1 MTTKLSCSI
10 KEFTNIFHIA
20 DVHIRL
26 TKRHDEYNE
35 VFEKLYKAIEKTPD
49 STVITVLGDL
59 FHNKSD
65 LSPEC
70 VKTASNFL
78 QNLADRRPT
87 VLIAGNHDATLAN
100 KNRLDSL
107 TPIVDVLNHKNLF
120 YLKESGIFILGDIL
134 FNHFSIFDEH
144 EKYVKYKDIPKIYLN
159 DTRYNVILFHGAV
172 NDAITDVGY
181 KVSSRTITNE
191 LFDGHHIA
199 LLGDI
204 HRYQILQQY
213 NSIEEKPVIVYAGS
227 IIQQSH
233 GEELKGH
240 GFVYWDLK
248 TKAFKHFEIQNDCGF
263 YTIDVNKGKLVTD
276 ISDIPKKVR
285 LRMKCYESVATEV
298 KSVLSK
304 IREISEVMDISYV
317 RVDSL
322 VTQNKNIIDN
332 TNLNINSIVDV
343 DYQNKLITD
352 YINNKFN
359 IDDKELLE
367 KVYTIN
373 KELNAS
379 LSKEQIVKN
388 IRWKPKIFEF
398 DNMFSY
404 GEGNIIDFTKMHNVI
419 GLFASNA
426 AGKSSILSALSFCI
440 FDKCDRAFKAS
451 HVLNTQKMT
460 FRCKFNFE
468 VNGVD
473 FFIERVGNADKKG
486 NVKVDVKF
494 WKEEDG
500 KVIELNGEARRS
512 TNDIIRDYVGTYDD
526 FILTVLSIQNN
537 RTGSFIDMGQ
547 TERKELLAQFMGL
560 DIFDKLSST
569 SQEKIKEINVLL
581 KNFKKNDYTQK
592 LNKLTNIIEVS
603 SSLIKNENQ
612 NLEQLMSDRDVK
624 NNSLLEETKKLISVD
639 NDIDD
644 LTVLTQAEIFC
655 KNSIEKLTKELNYFK
670 EEYKKIESELSSS
683 IDLEKSYLIDNIV
696 DKYDEYVLV
705 KKEFAN
711 KENEISRFK
720 IIVNS
725 KLEKLKTLEQHK
737 YDPNCEYCINNV
749 FVKDAIKTKEDL
761 DKDKSNAL
769 IVFQKYNELKN
780 KINGY
785 GNIET
790 EYKKYTDLKITK
802 TNIENKLNKFNNSI
816 VSTEHKISQE
826 QTKLNIIVEKIDR
839 FNKQKDNIEHNNII
853 KTNIET
859 IKSNIKIIDSKIKQ
873 KNADIINLKSSLNSS
888 IDQKLSIEKT
898 IEETKSLETVYEAY
912 ELYNSSIG
920 RDGIPYELI
929 SQALP
934 TIEKE
939 VNNILSQIVEFTISL
954 QTDGKNVST
963 FINYEDKKWPLELS
977 SGLEKFVSSLAIRVA
992 LINISNLPRPN
1003 FIVIDE
1009 GFGCAD
1015 ADNLSSM
1022 STLFAFLKTNFDFV
1036 WIISHLDSMKDM
1048 VDSRIEIRKENGFS
1062 KVYFI

>member
-1 MTTKLSCSI
+1 MATKLSCSV

-35 VFEKLYKAIEKTPD
+35 VFQKLYKAIEKTPE
-49 STVITVLGDL
+49 STVVAVLGDL
-59 FHNKSD
+59 FHSKSD

-70 VKTASNFL
+70 VKTASDFL

-107 TPIVDVLNHKNLF
+107 TPIVDALNHENLF

-134 FNHFSIFDEH
+134 FNHFSIFDDH
-144 EKYVKYKDIPKIYLN
+144 EKYVKFKDIPKNYLN
-159 DTRYNVILFHGAV
+159 ETRYNVVLFHGAV

-181 KVSSRTITNE
+181 KVSNRTITNE
-191 LFDGHHIA
+191 LFDGHQIA

-213 NSIEEKPVIVYAGS
+213 NNIEENPVIVYAGS
-227 IIQQSH
+227 TIQQSH

-248 TKAFKHFEIQNDCGF
+248 TKAFKHFEVPNDYGF
-263 YTIDVNKGKLVTD
+263 YTVDVNKGKLVTD

-285 LRMKCYESVATEV
+285 LRMKCCESVATEV

-304 IREISEVMDISYV
+304 IREISEVVDISYV

-322 VTQNKNIIDN
+322 VTQSKNIIDN

-352 YINNKFN
+352 YIKHKFD
-359 IDDKELLE
+359 IDDKEVLE

-379 LSKEQIVKN
+379 LGKEQIVKN

-404 GEGNIIDFTKMHNVI
+404 GEGNVIDFTKMHNVI

-473 FFIERVGNADKKG
+473 FFIERVGNVDKKG

-512 TNDIIRDYVGTYDD
+512 TNDIIRDYVGNYDD

-537 RTGSFIDMGQ
+537 KTGSFIDMGQ

-581 KNFKKNDYTQK
+581 RNFKKNDYTQK
-592 LNKLTNIIEVS
+592 LNELTNIIEVS
-603 SSLIKNENQ
+603 SSLIKNESE
-612 NLEQLMSDRDVK
+612 NLEQLMSDRDIK
-624 NNSLLEETKKLISVD
+624 NNSLLDETKKLISVD
-639 NDIDD
+639 NDIGD
-644 LTVLTQAEIFC
+644 LKVLTQAEISC
-655 KNSIEKLTKELNYFK
+655 KNNVQKLIKELDYFK
-670 EEYKKIESELSSS
+670 DESKKIETELSSS
-683 IDLEKSYLIDNIV
+683 IDLEKSYLIDNIS
-696 DKYDEYVLV
+696 DKYDEYILV
-705 KKEFAN
+705 KKEFTV
-711 KENEISRFK
+711 KENEIERFK
-720 IIVNS
+720 IIVNT

-737 YDPNCEYCINNV
+737 YDPNCEYCTNNV

-761 DKDKSNAL
+761 EKDKSNAL

-785 GNIET
+785 GNIEV
-790 EYKKYTDLKITK
+790 EYKKYTDIKINK

-826 QTKLNIIVEKIDR
+826 ETKLNTIIEKIDK
-839 FNKQKDNIEHNNII
+839 FNKQKDNIESNNIV
-853 KTNIET
+853 KSTIET
-859 IKSNIKIIDSKIKQ
+859 IKSSIKLIDGKIKQ
-873 KNADIINLKSSLNSS
+873 KNTEVINLKSSLNSS
-888 IDQKLSIEKT
+888 IDQKSQIEKT
-898 IEETKSLETVYEAY
+898 IEETKSLETVSEAY
-912 ELYNSSIG
+912 ELYNSAIG

-939 VNNILSQIVEFTISL
+939 VNNILNQIVEFNISL

-963 FINYEDKKWPLELS
+963 FINYEDKKWPLE
-977 SGLEKFVSSLAIRVA
+977 
-992 LINISNLPRPN
+992 
-1003 FIVIDE
+1003 
-1009 GFGCAD
+1009 
-1015 ADNLSSM
+1015 
-1022 STLFAFLKTNFDFV
+1022 
-1036 WIISHLDSMKDM
+1036 
-1048 VDSRIEIRKENGFS
+1048 
-1062 KVYFI
+1062 

>member
-1 MTTKLSCSI
+1 MATKLSCSV

-35 VFEKLYKAIEKTPD
+35 VFQKLYKAIEKTPE
-49 STVITVLGDL
+49 STVVAVLGDL
-59 FHNKSD
+59 FHSKSD

-70 VKTASNFL
+70 VKTASDFL

-107 TPIVDVLNHKNLF
+107 TPIVDALNHENLF

-134 FNHFSIFDEH
+134 FNHFSIFDDH
-144 EKYVKYKDIPKIYLN
+144 EKYVKFKDIPKNYLN
-159 DTRYNVILFHGAV
+159 ETRYNVVLFHGAV

-181 KVSSRTITNE
+181 KVSNRTITNE
-191 LFDGHHIA
+191 LFDGHQIA

-213 NSIEEKPVIVYAGS
+213 NNIEENPVIVYAGS
-227 IIQQSH
+227 TIQQSH

-248 TKAFKHFEIQNDCGF
+248 TKAFKHFEVPNDYGF
-263 YTIDVNKGKLVTD
+263 YTVDVNKGKLVTD

-285 LRMKCYESVATEV
+285 LRMKCCESVATEV

-304 IREISEVMDISYV
+304 IREISEVVDISYV

-322 VTQNKNIIDN
+322 VTQSKNIIDN

-352 YINNKFN
+352 YIKHKFD
-359 IDDKELLE
+359 IDDKEVLE

-379 LSKEQIVKN
+379 LGKEQIVKN

-404 GEGNIIDFTKMHNVI
+404 GEGNVIDFTKMHNVI

-512 TNDIIRDYVGTYDD
+512 TNDIIRDYVGNYDD

-537 RTGSFIDMGQ
+537 KTGSFIDMGQ

-581 KNFKKNDYTQK
+581 RNFKKNDYTQK
-592 LNKLTNIIEVS
+592 LNELTNIIEVS
-603 SSLIKNENQ
+603 SSLIKNESE
-612 NLEQLMSDRDVK
+612 NLEQLMSDRDIK
-624 NNSLLEETKKLISVD
+624 NNSLLDETKKLISVD
-639 NDIDD
+639 NDIGD
-644 LTVLTQAEIFC
+644 LTVLTQAEISC
-655 KNSIEKLTKELNYFK
+655 KNTVQKLIKELDYFK
-670 EEYKKIESELSSS
+670 DESKKIETELSSS
-683 IDLEKSYLIDNIV
+683 IDLEKSYLIDNIS
-696 DKYDEYVLV
+696 DKYDEYILV
-705 KKEFAN
+705 KKEFTV
-711 KENEISRFK
+711 KENEIERFK
-720 IIVNS
+720 IIVNT

-737 YDPNCEYCINNV
+737 YDPNCEYCTNNV

-761 DKDKSNAL
+761 EKDKSNAL

-785 GNIET
+785 GNIEV
-790 EYKKYTDLKITK
+790 EYKKYTDIKINK

-826 QTKLNIIVEKIDR
+826 ETKLNTIIEKIDK
-839 FNKQKDNIEHNNII
+839 FNKQKDNIESNNIV
-853 KTNIET
+853 KSTIET
-859 IKSNIKIIDSKIKQ
+859 IKSSIKLIDGKIKQ
-873 KNADIINLKSSLNSS
+873 KNTEVINLKSSLNSS
-888 IDQKLSIEKT
+888 IDQKSQIEKT
-898 IEETKSLETVYEAY
+898 IEETKSLETVSEAY
-912 ELYNSSIG
+912 ELYNSAIG

-939 VNNILSQIVEFTISL
+939 VNNILNQIVEFNISL

-1003 FIVIDE
+1003 FIAIDE
-1009 GFGCAD
+1009 
-1015 ADNLSSM
+1015 
-1022 STLFAFLKTNFDFV
+1022 
-1036 WIISHLDSMKDM
+1036 
-1048 VDSRIEIRKENGFS
+1048 
-1062 KVYFI
+1062 

>member
-1 MTTKLSCSI
+1 MATKLSCSV

-35 VFEKLYKAIEKTPD
+35 VFQKLYKAIEKTPE
-49 STVITVLGDL
+49 STVVAVLGDL
-59 FHNKSD
+59 FHSKSD

-70 VKTASNFL
+70 VKTASDFL

-107 TPIVDVLNHKNLF
+107 TPIVDALNHENLF

-134 FNHFSIFDEH
+134 FNHFSIFDDH
-144 EKYVKYKDIPKIYLN
+144 EKYVKFKDIPKNYLN
-159 DTRYNVILFHGAV
+159 ETRYNVVLFHGAV

-181 KVSSRTITNE
+181 KVSNRTITNE
-191 LFDGHHIA
+191 LFDGHQIA

-213 NSIEEKPVIVYAGS
+213 NNIEENPVIVYAGS
-227 IIQQSH
+227 TIQQSH

-248 TKAFKHFEIQNDCGF
+248 TKAFKHFEVPNDYGF
-263 YTIDVNKGKLVTD
+263 YTVDVNKGKLVTD

-285 LRMKCYESVATEV
+285 LRMKCCESVATEV

-304 IREISEVMDISYV
+304 IREISEVVDISYV

-322 VTQNKNIIDN
+322 VTQSKNIIDN

-352 YINNKFN
+352 YIKHKFD
-359 IDDKELLE
+359 IDDKEVLE

-379 LSKEQIVKN
+379 LGKEQIVKN

-404 GEGNIIDFTKMHNVI
+404 GEGNVIDFTKMHNVI

-512 TNDIIRDYVGTYDD
+512 TNDIIRDYVGNYDD

-537 RTGSFIDMGQ
+537 KTGSFIDMGQ

-581 KNFKKNDYTQK
+581 RNFKKNDYTQK
-592 LNKLTNIIEVS
+592 LNELTNIIEVS
-603 SSLIKNENQ
+603 SSLIKNESE
-612 NLEQLMSDRDVK
+612 NLEQLMSDRDIK
-624 NNSLLEETKKLISVD
+624 NNSLLDETKKLISVD
-639 NDIDD
+639 NDIGD
-644 LTVLTQAEIFC
+644 LTVLTQAEISC
-655 KNSIEKLTKELNYFK
+655 KNTVQKLIKELDYFK
-670 EEYKKIESELSSS
+670 DESKKIETELSSS
-683 IDLEKSYLIDNIV
+683 IDLEKSYLIDNIS
-696 DKYDEYVLV
+696 DKYDEYILV
-705 KKEFAN
+705 KKEFTV
-711 KENEISRFK
+711 KENEIERFK
-720 IIVNS
+720 IIVNT

-737 YDPNCEYCINNV
+737 YDPNCEYCTNNV

-761 DKDKSNAL
+761 EKDKSNAL

-785 GNIET
+785 GNIEV
-790 EYKKYTDLKITK
+790 EYKKYTDIKINK

-826 QTKLNIIVEKIDR
+826 ETKLNTIIEKIDK
-839 FNKQKDNIEHNNII
+839 FNKQKDNIESNNIV
-853 KTNIET
+853 KSTIET
-859 IKSNIKIIDSKIKQ
+859 IKSSIKLIDGKIKQ
-873 KNADIINLKSSLNSS
+873 KNTEVINLKSSLNSS
-888 IDQKLSIEKT
+888 IDQKSQIEKT
-898 IEETKSLETVYEAY
+898 IEETKSLETVSEAY
-912 ELYNSSIG
+912 ELYNSAIG

-939 VNNILSQIVEFTISL
+939 VNNILNQIVEFNISL

-1003 FIVIDE
+1003 FIAIDE

-1036 WIISHLDSMKDM
+1036 WIVSHLDSMKDM

-1062 KVYFI
+1062 KVSFI

>member
-1 MTTKLSCSI
+1 MATKLSCSV

-35 VFEKLYKAIEKTPD
+35 VFQKIYKAIEKTPE
-49 STVITVLGDL
+49 STVVAVLGDL
-59 FHNKSD
+59 FHSKSD

-70 VKTASNFL
+70 VKTASDFL

-107 TPIVDVLNHKNLF
+107 TPIVDALNHENLF

-134 FNHFSIFDEH
+134 FNHFSIFDDH
-144 EKYVKYKDIPKIYLN
+144 EKYVKFKDIPKNYLN
-159 DTRYNVILFHGAV
+159 ETRYNVVLFHGAV

-181 KVSSRTITNE
+181 KVSNRTITNE
-191 LFDGHHIA
+191 LFDGHQIA

-213 NSIEEKPVIVYAGS
+213 NNIEENPVIVYAGS
-227 IIQQSH
+227 TIQQSH

-248 TKAFKHFEIQNDCGF
+248 TKAFKHFEVPNDYGF
-263 YTIDVNKGKLVTD
+263 YTVDVNKGKLVTD

-285 LRMKCYESVATEV
+285 LRMKCCESVATEV

-304 IREISEVMDISYV
+304 IREISEVVDISYV

-322 VTQNKNIIDN
+322 VTQSKNIIDN

-352 YINNKFN
+352 YIKHKFD
-359 IDDKELLE
+359 IDDKEVLE

-379 LSKEQIVKN
+379 LGKEQIVKN

-404 GEGNIIDFTKMHNVI
+404 GEGNVIDFTKMHNVI

-512 TNDIIRDYVGTYDD
+512 TNDIIRDYVGNYDD

-537 RTGSFIDMGQ
+537 KTGSFIDMGQ

-581 KNFKKNDYTQK
+581 RNFKKNDYTQK
-592 LNKLTNIIEVS
+592 LNDLTNIIEVS
-603 SSLIKNENQ
+603 SSLIKNESEK
-612 NLEQLMSDRDVK
+612 LEQ
-624 NNSLLEETKKLISVD
+624 
-639 NDIDD
+639 
-644 LTVLTQAEIFC
+644 
-655 KNSIEKLTKELNYFK
+655 
-670 EEYKKIESELSSS
+670 
-683 IDLEKSYLIDNIV
+683 
-696 DKYDEYVLV
+696 
-705 KKEFAN
+705 
-711 KENEISRFK
+711 
-720 IIVNS
+720 
-725 KLEKLKTLEQHK
+725 
-737 YDPNCEYCINNV
+737 
-749 FVKDAIKTKEDL
+749 
-761 DKDKSNAL
+761 
-769 IVFQKYNELKN
+769 
-780 KINGY
+780 
-785 GNIET
+785 
-790 EYKKYTDLKITK
+790 
-802 TNIENKLNKFNNSI
+802 
-816 VSTEHKISQE
+816 
-826 QTKLNIIVEKIDR
+826 
-839 FNKQKDNIEHNNII
+839 
-853 KTNIET
+853 
-859 IKSNIKIIDSKIKQ
+859 
-873 KNADIINLKSSLNSS
+873 
-888 IDQKLSIEKT
+888 
-898 IEETKSLETVYEAY
+898 
-912 ELYNSSIG
+912 
-920 RDGIPYELI
+920 
-929 SQALP
+929 
-934 TIEKE
+934 
-939 VNNILSQIVEFTISL
+939 
-954 QTDGKNVST
+954 
-963 FINYEDKKWPLELS
+963 
-977 SGLEKFVSSLAIRVA
+977 
-992 LINISNLPRPN
+992 
-1003 FIVIDE
+1003 
-1009 GFGCAD
+1009 
-1015 ADNLSSM
+1015 
-1022 STLFAFLKTNFDFV
+1022 
-1036 WIISHLDSMKDM
+1036 
-1048 VDSRIEIRKENGFS
+1048 
-1062 KVYFI
+1062 

>member
-35 VFEKLYKAIEKTPD
+35 VFEKLYKAIEKTPE
-49 STVITVLGDL
+49 STVVAVLGDL

-70 VKTASNFL
+70 IKTASDFL

-144 EKYVKYKDIPKIYLN
+144 EKYVKYKDIPKTYLN

-204 HRYQILQQY
+204 HRYQILQKY

-248 TKAFKHFEIQNDCGF
+248 TKAFKHFEIQNDYGF

-276 ISDIPKKVR
+276 ISDMPKKVR
-285 LRMKCYESVATEV
+285 LRMKCCESVATEV

-379 LSKEQIVKN
+379 LSKEQIIKN

-460 FRCKFNFE
+460 FKCKFNFE

-592 LNKLTNIIEVS
+592 LNELTNIIEVS
-603 SSLIKNENQ
+603 SSLIKNENE

-624 NNSLLEETKKLISVD
+624 NNSLFEETKKLISVD

-655 KNSIEKLTKELNYFK
+655 KNSIEKLTKELNCFK

-705 KKEFAN
+705 KKEFTN
-711 KENEISRFK
+711 KENEIERFK

-737 YDPNCEYCINNV
+737 YDPNCEYCTNNV

-780 KINGY
+780 KINGF

-839 FNKQKDNIEHNNII
+839 FNKQKDNIEHNNIV

-859 IKSNIKIIDSKIKQ
+859 IKSSIKIIDSKIKQ
-873 KNADIINLKSSLNSS
+873 KNADIINLKSNLNSS
-888 IDQKLSIEKT
+888 INQKLSIEKT

-1048 VDSRIEIRKENGFS
+1048 VDSRVEIRKENGFS

>member
-1 MTTKLSCSI
+1 MATKLSCSV

-35 VFEKLYKAIEKTPD
+35 VFQKLYKAIEKTPE
-49 STVITVLGDL
+49 STVVAVLGDL
-59 FHNKSD
+59 FHSKSD

-70 VKTASNFL
+70 VKTASDFL

-107 TPIVDVLNHKNLF
+107 TPIVDALNHENLF

-144 EKYVKYKDIPKIYLN
+144 EKYVKFKDIPKNYLN
-159 DTRYNVILFHGAV
+159 ETRYNVVLFHGAV

-181 KVSSRTITNE
+181 KVSNRTITNE
-191 LFDGHHIA
+191 LFDGHQIA

-213 NSIEEKPVIVYAGS
+213 NNIEEKPVIVYAGS
-227 IIQQSH
+227 TIQQSH

-248 TKAFKHFEIQNDCGF
+248 TKAFKHFEVPNDYGF
-263 YTIDVNKGKLVTD
+263 YTVDVNKGKLATD

-285 LRMKCYESVATEV
+285 LRMKCCESVATEV

-304 IREISEVMDISYV
+304 IREISEVVDISYV

-322 VTQNKNIIDN
+322 VTQSKNIIDN

-352 YINNKFN
+352 YIKHKFD
-359 IDDKELLE
+359 IDDKEVLE

-379 LSKEQIVKN
+379 LGKEQIVKN

-404 GEGNIIDFTKMHNVI
+404 GEGNVIDFTKMHNVI

-494 WKEEDG
+494 WKEEGG

-537 RTGSFIDMGQ
+537 KTGSFIDMGQ

-581 KNFKKNDYTQK
+581 RNFKKNDYTQK
-592 LNKLTNIIEVS
+592 LNELTNIIEVS
-603 SSLIKNENQ
+603 SSLIKNESE
-612 NLEQLMSDRDVK
+612 NLEQLMSDRDIK

-639 NDIDD
+639 NDIGD
-644 LTVLTQAEIFC
+644 LTVLTQAEISC
-655 KNSIEKLTKELNYFK
+655 KNTIQKLVKELDYFK
-670 EEYKKIESELSSS
+670 DESKKIETELSSS
-683 IDLEKSYLIDNIV
+683 IDLEKSYLIDNIS

-705 KKEFAN
+705 KKEFTA
-711 KENEISRFK
+711 KENEIERFK
-720 IIVNS
+720 IIVNT

-737 YDPNCEYCINNV
+737 YDPNCEYCTNNV

-761 DKDKSNAL
+761 EKDKSNAL

-785 GNIET
+785 GNIEV
-790 EYKKYTDLKITK
+790 EYKKYTDIKINK

-816 VSTEHKISQE
+816 VSTENKISQE
-826 QTKLNIIVEKIDR
+826 ETKLNTIVEKIDR
-839 FNKQKDNIEHNNII
+839 FNKQKDNIESNNIV
-853 KTNIET
+853 KSTIET
-859 IKSNIKIIDSKIKQ
+859 IKSSIKLIDSKIKQ
-873 KNADIINLKSSLNSS
+873 KNTEIINLKSNLNSS
-888 IDQKLSIEKT
+888 IDQKSQIEKT
-898 IEETKSLETVYEAY
+898 IEETKSLETVSEAY
-912 ELYNSSIG
+912 ELYNSAIG

-939 VNNILSQIVEFTISL
+939 VNNILNQIVEFNISL

-1003 FIVIDE
+1003 FIAIDE

-1036 WIISHLDSMKDM
+1036 WIVSHLDSMKDM

-1062 KVYFI
+1062 KVSFI

>member
-1 MTTKLSCSI
+1 MATKLSCSV

-35 VFEKLYKAIEKTPD
+35 VFQKLYKAIEKTPE
-49 STVITVLGDL
+49 STVVAVLGDL
-59 FHNKSD
+59 FHSKSD

-70 VKTASNFL
+70 VKTASDFL

-107 TPIVDVLNHKNLF
+107 TPIVDALNHENLF

-144 EKYVKYKDIPKIYLN
+144 EKYVKFKDIPKNYLN
-159 DTRYNVILFHGAV
+159 ETRYNVVLFHGAV

-181 KVSSRTITNE
+181 KVSNRTITNE
-191 LFDGHHIA
+191 LFDGHQIA

-213 NSIEEKPVIVYAGS
+213 NNIEEKPVIVYAGS
-227 IIQQSH
+227 TIQQSH

-248 TKAFKHFEIQNDCGF
+248 TKAFKHFEVPNDYGF
-263 YTIDVNKGKLVTD
+263 YTVDVNKGKLATD

-285 LRMKCYESVATEV
+285 LRMKCCESVATEV

-304 IREISEVMDISYV
+304 IREISEVVDISYV

-322 VTQNKNIIDN
+322 VTQSKNIIDN

-352 YINNKFN
+352 YIKHKFD
-359 IDDKELLE
+359 IDDKEVLE

-379 LSKEQIVKN
+379 LGKEQIVKN

-404 GEGNIIDFTKMHNVI
+404 GEGNVIDFTKMHNVI

-494 WKEEDG
+494 WKEEGG

-537 RTGSFIDMGQ
+537 KTGSFIDMGQ

-581 KNFKKNDYTQK
+581 RNFKKNDYTQK
-592 LNKLTNIIEVS
+592 LNELTNIIEVS
-603 SSLIKNENQ
+603 SSLIKNESE
-612 NLEQLMSDRDVK
+612 NLEQLMSDRDIK

-639 NDIDD
+639 NDIGD
-644 LTVLTQAEIFC
+644 LTVLTQAEISC
-655 KNSIEKLTKELNYFK
+655 KNTIQKLVKELDYFK
-670 EEYKKIESELSSS
+670 DESKKIETELSSS
-683 IDLEKSYLIDNIV
+683 IDLEKSYLIDNIS

-705 KKEFAN
+705 KKEFTA
-711 KENEISRFK
+711 KENEIERFK
-720 IIVNS
+720 IIVNT

-737 YDPNCEYCINNV
+737 YDPNCEYCTNNV

-761 DKDKSNAL
+761 EKDKSNAL

-785 GNIET
+785 GNIEV
-790 EYKKYTDLKITK
+790 EYKKYTDIKINK

-816 VSTEHKISQE
+816 VSTENKISQE
-826 QTKLNIIVEKIDR
+826 ETKLNTIIEKIDK
-839 FNKQKDNIEHNNII
+839 FNKQKDNIESNNIV
-853 KTNIET
+853 KSTIET
-859 IKSNIKIIDSKIKQ
+859 IKSSIKLIDSKIKQ
-873 KNADIINLKSSLNSS
+873 KNTEIINLKSNLNSS
-888 IDQKLSIEKT
+888 IDQKSQIEKT
-898 IEETKSLETVYEAY
+898 IEETKSLETVSEAY
-912 ELYNSSIG
+912 ELYNSAIG

-939 VNNILSQIVEFTISL
+939 VNNILNQIVEFNISL

-1003 FIVIDE
+1003 FIAIDE

-1036 WIISHLDSMKDM
+1036 WIVSHLDSMKDM

-1062 KVYFI
+1062 KVSFI

>member
-1 MTTKLSCSI
+1 MATKLSCSV

-35 VFEKLYKAIEKTPD
+35 VFQKLYKAIEKTPE
-49 STVITVLGDL
+49 STVVAVLGDL
-59 FHNKSD
+59 FHSKSD

-70 VKTASNFL
+70 VKTASDFL

-107 TPIVDVLNHKNLF
+107 TPIVDALNHENLF

-134 FNHFSIFDEH
+134 FNHFSIFDDH
-144 EKYVKYKDIPKIYLN
+144 EKYVKFKDIPKNYLN
-159 DTRYNVILFHGAV
+159 ETRYNVVLFHGAV

-181 KVSSRTITNE
+181 KVSNRTITNE
-191 LFDGHHIA
+191 LFDGHQIA

-213 NSIEEKPVIVYAGS
+213 NNIEENPVIVYAGS
-227 IIQQSH
+227 TIQQSH

-248 TKAFKHFEIQNDCGF
+248 TKAFKHFEVPNDYGF
-263 YTIDVNKGKLVTD
+263 YTVDVNKGKLVTD

-285 LRMKCYESVATEV
+285 LRMKCCESVATEV

-304 IREISEVMDISYV
+304 IREISEVVDISYV

-322 VTQNKNIIDN
+322 VTQSKNIIDN

-352 YINNKFN
+352 YIKHKFD
-359 IDDKELLE
+359 IDDKEVLE

-379 LSKEQIVKN
+379 LGKEQIVKN

-404 GEGNIIDFTKMHNVI
+404 GEGNVIDFTKMHNVI

-512 TNDIIRDYVGTYDD
+512 TNDIIRDYVGNYDD

-537 RTGSFIDMGQ
+537 KTGSFIDMGQ

-581 KNFKKNDYTQK
+581 RNFKKNDYTQK
-592 LNKLTNIIEVS
+592 LNELTNIIEVS
-603 SSLIKNENQ
+603 SSLIKNESE
-612 NLEQLMSDRDVK
+612 NLEQLMSDRDIK
-624 NNSLLEETKKLISVD
+624 NNSLLDETKKLISVD
-639 NDIDD
+639 NDIGD
-644 LTVLTQAEIFC
+644 LTVLTQAEISC
-655 KNSIEKLTKELNYFK
+655 KNTVQKLIKELDYFK
-670 EEYKKIESELSSS
+670 DESKKIETELSSS
-683 IDLEKSYLIDNIV
+683 IDLEKSYLIDNIS
-696 DKYDEYVLV
+696 DKYDEYILV
-705 KKEFAN
+705 KKEFTV
-711 KENEISRFK
+711 KENEIERFK
-720 IIVNS
+720 IIVNT

-737 YDPNCEYCINNV
+737 YDPNCEYCTNNV

-761 DKDKSNAL
+761 EKDKSNAL

-785 GNIET
+785 GNIEV
-790 EYKKYTDLKITK
+790 EYKKYTDIKINK

-826 QTKLNIIVEKIDR
+826 ETKLNTIIEKIDK
-839 FNKQKDNIEHNNII
+839 FNKQKDNIESNNIV
-853 KTNIET
+853 KSTIET
-859 IKSNIKIIDSKIKQ
+859 IKSSIKLIDGKIKQ
-873 KNADIINLKSSLNSS
+873 KNTEVINLKSSLNSS
-888 IDQKLSIEKT
+888 IDQKSQIEKT
-898 IEETKSLETVYEAY
+898 IEETKSLETVSEAY
-912 ELYNSSIG
+912 ELYNSAIG

-939 VNNILSQIVEFTISL
+939 VNNILNQIVEFNISL

-963 FINYEDKKWPLELS
+963 FINYEDKKWNYQA
-977 SGLEKFVSSLAIRVA
+977 V
-992 LINISNLPRPN
+992 
-1003 FIVIDE
+1003 
-1009 GFGCAD
+1009 
-1015 ADNLSSM
+1015 
-1022 STLFAFLKTNFDFV
+1022 
-1036 WIISHLDSMKDM
+1036 
-1048 VDSRIEIRKENGFS
+1048 
-1062 KVYFI
+1062 

>member
-1 MTTKLSCSI
+1 MATKLSCSV

-35 VFEKLYKAIEKTPD
+35 VFDKLYKAIEKTPE
-49 STVITVLGDL
+49 STVVAVLGDL

-70 VKTASNFL
+70 VKTASDFL
-78 QNLADRRPT
+78 QNLANRRPT

-107 TPIVDVLNHKNLF
+107 TPIVDALNHDNLF
-120 YLKESGIFILGDIL
+120 YLKESGLFILGDIL

-144 EKYVKYKDIPKIYLN
+144 EKYVKFKDIPKNYLN
-159 DTRYNVILFHGAV
+159 ETRYNVVLFHGAV

-191 LFDGHHIA
+191 LFDGHQIA

-213 NSIEEKPVIVYAGS
+213 NNIEEKPVIVYAGS
-227 IIQQSH
+227 TIQQSH

-248 TKAFKHFEIQNDCGF
+248 TKAFKHFEVANDYGF
-263 YTIDVNKGKLVTD
+263 YTVEVNKGKLVTD

-285 LRMKCYESVATEV
+285 LRMKCCESVATEV

-304 IREISEVMDISYV
+304 IREISEVVDISYV

-322 VTQNKNIIDN
+322 VSQSKNIIDN

-343 DYQNKLITD
+343 DYQNKLIAD
-352 YINNKFN
+352 YIKNKFD
-359 IDDKELLE
+359 IGDKEVLE

-379 LSKEQIVKN
+379 LGKEQMVKN

-404 GEGNIIDFTKMHNVI
+404 GEGNVIDFTKMHNVI

-494 WKEEDG
+494 WKEEGG

-537 RTGSFIDMGQ
+537 KTGSFIDMGQ

-581 KNFKKNDYTQK
+581 RNFKKNDYTQK
-592 LNKLTNIIEVS
+592 LNELTNIIEVS
-603 SSLIKNENQ
+603 SSLIKNESE

-639 NDIDD
+639 NDIGD
-644 LTVLTQAEIFC
+644 LTVLTQAEISC
-655 KNSIEKLTKELNYFK
+655 KNTIQKLNKELDYFK
-670 EEYKKIESELSSS
+670 GESKKVESELSSS
-683 IDLEKSYLIDNIV
+683 IELEKSYLIDNIGT
-696 DKYDEYVLV
+696 KYDEYVLV
-705 KKEFAN
+705 KKEFTN
-711 KENEISRFK
+711 KENEIERLK
-720 IIVNS
+720 IIVNT

-737 YDPNCEYCINNV
+737 YDPNCEYCTNNV

-761 DKDKSNAL
+761 EKDKSNAL
-769 IVFQKYNELKN
+769 FVFQKYNELKN

-785 GNIET
+785 GNIES
-790 EYKKYTDLKITK
+790 EYKKYQNNNINK
-802 TNIENKLNKFNNSI
+802 TNIENKLNKLNNSI
-816 VSTEHKISQE
+816 VSTENKISQE
-826 QTKLNIIVEKIDR
+826 ETKLNTIIEKIDK
-839 FNKQKDNIEHNNII
+839 FNKQKDNIESNNII
-853 KTNIET
+853 KSIIET
-859 IKSNIKIIDSKIKQ
+859 IKSSIKLIDGKIKQ
-873 KNADIINLKSSLNSS
+873 KNTDIINLKSSLNSS
-888 IDQKLSIEKT
+888 IDQKSQIEKT
-898 IEETKSLETVYEAY
+898 IEETKSLEIISEAY
-912 ELYNSSIG
+912 ELYNSAIG

-1003 FIVIDE
+1003 FIAIDE

-1048 VDSRIEIRKENGFS
+1048 VDGRVEIRKENGFS
-1062 KVYFI
+1062 KVSFI

>member
-1 MTTKLSCSI
+1 MATKLSCSV

-35 VFEKLYKAIEKTPD
+35 VFQKLYKAIEKTPE
-49 STVITVLGDL
+49 STVVAVLGDL
-59 FHNKSD
+59 FHSKSD

-70 VKTASNFL
+70 VKTASDFL

-107 TPIVDVLNHKNLF
+107 TPIVDALNHENLF

-134 FNHFSIFDEH
+134 FNHFSIFDDH
-144 EKYVKYKDIPKIYLN
+144 EKYVKFKDIPKNYLN
-159 DTRYNVILFHGAV
+159 ETRYNVVLFHGAV

-181 KVSSRTITNE
+181 KVSNRTITNE
-191 LFDGHHIA
+191 LFDGHQIA

-213 NSIEEKPVIVYAGS
+213 NNIEENPVIVYAGS
-227 IIQQSH
+227 TIQQSH

-248 TKAFKHFEIQNDCGF
+248 TKAFKHFEVPNDYGF
-263 YTIDVNKGKLVTD
+263 YTVDVNKGKLVTD

-285 LRMKCYESVATEV
+285 LRMKCCESVATEV

-304 IREISEVMDISYV
+304 IREISEVVDISYV

-322 VTQNKNIIDN
+322 VTQSKNIIDN

-352 YINNKFN
+352 YIKHKFD
-359 IDDKELLE
+359 IDDKEVLE
-367 KVYTIN
+367 IVYTIN

-379 LSKEQIVKN
+379 LGKEQIVKN

-404 GEGNIIDFTKMHNVI
+404 GEGNVIDFTKMHNVI

-512 TNDIIRDYVGTYDD
+512 TNDIIRDYVGNYDD

-537 RTGSFIDMGQ
+537 KTGSFIDMGQ

-581 KNFKKNDYTQK
+581 RNFKKNDYTQK
-592 LNKLTNIIEVS
+592 LNELTNIIEVS
-603 SSLIKNENQ
+603 SSLIKNESE
-612 NLEQLMSDRDVK
+612 NLEQLMSDRDIK
-624 NNSLLEETKKLISVD
+624 NNSLLDETKKLISVD
-639 NDIDD
+639 NDIGD
-644 LTVLTQAEIFC
+644 LTVLTQAEISC
-655 KNSIEKLTKELNYFK
+655 KNTVQKLIKELDYFK
-670 EEYKKIESELSSS
+670 DESKKIETELSSS
-683 IDLEKSYLIDNIV
+683 IDLEKSYLIDNIS
-696 DKYDEYVLV
+696 DKYDEYILV
-705 KKEFAN
+705 KKEFTV
-711 KENEISRFK
+711 KENEIERFK
-720 IIVNS
+720 IIVNT

-737 YDPNCEYCINNV
+737 YDPNCEYCTNNV

-761 DKDKSNAL
+761 EKDKSNAL

-785 GNIET
+785 GNIEV
-790 EYKKYTDLKITK
+790 EYKKYTDIKINK

-826 QTKLNIIVEKIDR
+826 ETKLNTIIEKIDK
-839 FNKQKDNIEHNNII
+839 FNKQKDNIESNNIV
-853 KTNIET
+853 KSTIET
-859 IKSNIKIIDSKIKQ
+859 IKSSIKLIDGKIKQ
-873 KNADIINLKSSLNSS
+873 KNTEVINLKSSLNSS
-888 IDQKLSIEKT
+888 IDQKSQIEKT
-898 IEETKSLETVYEAY
+898 IEETKSLETVSEAY
-912 ELYNSSIG
+912 ELYNSAIG

-939 VNNILSQIVEFTISL
+939 VNNILNQIVEFNISL

-1003 FIVIDE
+1003 FIAIDE

-1036 WIISHLDSMKDM
+1036 WIVSHLDSMKDM

-1062 KVYFI
+1062 KVSFI

>member
-1 MTTKLSCSI
+1 MATKLSCSV

-35 VFEKLYKAIEKTPD
+35 VFQKLYKAIEKTPE
-49 STVITVLGDL
+49 STVVAVLGDL
-59 FHNKSD
+59 FHSKSD

-70 VKTASNFL
+70 VKTASDFL

-107 TPIVDVLNHKNLF
+107 TPIVDALNHENLF

-134 FNHFSIFDEH
+134 FNHFSIFDDH
-144 EKYVKYKDIPKIYLN
+144 EKYVKFKDIPKNYLN
-159 DTRYNVILFHGAV
+159 ETRYNVVLFHGAV

-181 KVSSRTITNE
+181 KVSNRTITNE
-191 LFDGHHIA
+191 LFDGHQIA

-213 NSIEEKPVIVYAGS
+213 NNIEENPVIVYAGS
-227 IIQQSH
+227 TIQQSH

-248 TKAFKHFEIQNDCGF
+248 TKAFKHFEVPNDYGF
-263 YTIDVNKGKLVTD
+263 YTVDVNKGKLVTD

-285 LRMKCYESVATEV
+285 LRMKCCESVATEV

-304 IREISEVMDISYV
+304 IREISEVVDISYV

-322 VTQNKNIIDN
+322 VTQSKNIIDN

-352 YINNKFN
+352 YIKHKFD
-359 IDDKELLE
+359 IDDKEVLE

-379 LSKEQIVKN
+379 LGKEQIVKN

-404 GEGNIIDFTKMHNVI
+404 GEGNVIDFTKMHNVI

-512 TNDIIRDYVGTYDD
+512 TNDIIRDYVGNYDD

-537 RTGSFIDMGQ
+537 KTGSFIDMGQ

-581 KNFKKNDYTQK
+581 RNFKKNDYTQK
-592 LNKLTNIIEVS
+592 LNELTNIIEVS
-603 SSLIKNENQ
+603 SSLIKNESE
-612 NLEQLMSDRDVK
+612 NLEQLMSDRDIK
-624 NNSLLEETKKLISVD
+624 NNSLLDETKKLISVD
-639 NDIDD
+639 NDIGD
-644 LTVLTQAEIFC
+644 LTVLTQAEISC
-655 KNSIEKLTKELNYFK
+655 KNNVQKLIKELDYFK
-670 EEYKKIESELSSS
+670 DESKKIETELSSS
-683 IDLEKSYLIDNIV
+683 IDLEKSYLIDNIS
-696 DKYDEYVLV
+696 DKYDEYILV
-705 KKEFAN
+705 KKEFTV
-711 KENEISRFK
+711 KENEIERFK
-720 IIVNS
+720 IIVNT

-737 YDPNCEYCINNV
+737 YDPNCEYCTNNV

-761 DKDKSNAL
+761 EKDKSNAL

-785 GNIET
+785 GNIEV
-790 EYKKYTDLKITK
+790 EYKKYTDIKINK

-826 QTKLNIIVEKIDR
+826 ETKLNTIIEKIDK
-839 FNKQKDNIEHNNII
+839 FNKQKDNIESNNIV
-853 KTNIET
+853 KSTIET
-859 IKSNIKIIDSKIKQ
+859 IKSSIKLIDGKIKQ
-873 KNADIINLKSSLNSS
+873 KNTEVINLKSSLNSS
-888 IDQKLSIEKT
+888 IDQKSQIEKT
-898 IEETKSLETVYEAY
+898 IEETKSLETVSEAY
-912 ELYNSSIG
+912 ELYNSAIG

-939 VNNILSQIVEFTISL
+939 VNNILNQIVEFNISL

-1003 FIVIDE
+1003 FIAIDE

-1036 WIISHLDSMKDM
+1036 WIVSHLDSMKDM

-1062 KVYFI
+1062 KVSFI